1 MKRYPSLEIVPPLK
15 GMTKDELLNDIRP
28 FIEFN
33 PKYIN
38 VTCHRDEVTYEEQA
52 TGSGSYAGAS
62 ARPPSAEPFSP
73 NSRSTWFP
81 TSSAEDLPPNRS
93 SSSYKTSSLWEY
105 PISWP

>member
-1 MKRYPSLEIVPPLK
+1 MKQYPSLEIVPPLK

-38 VTCHRDEVTYEEQA
+38 VTCHRGPTRNSLTEA

-62 ARPPSAEPFSP
+62 ARPPSAEPSSP
-73 NSRSTWFP
+73 NSRSTWYH
-81 TSSAEDLPPNRS
+81 TSSAVG
-93 SSSYKTSSLWEY
+93 
-105 PISWP
+105 